1 MSASK
6 PLYSPADEQAIM
18 SKLWSPEIADD
29 PEAFVMLVYPWG
41 KKGTPLE
48 KFTGP
53 RKWQR
58 KMLRKIRDHN
68 AMNRINVIP
77 KMLRSSR
84 CSGRGIGKTALES
97 WLVHWMISCHIG
109 ATVRASANSEAQ
121 LRTVLWGELSRWVT
135 TSLNAHWWDLSAT
148 KITPAPWLAE
158 LVERDLK
165 KGTRQWG
172 AEGVLWSE
180 ENPNSYAGPHNMDG
194 MMIIFDEASGIPDSI
209 WSVASGFFTEP
220 VPNRYWF
227 AFSNGRRN
235 QGYFYETFNG
245 KRDFWDTEQ
254 IDARTVEGT
263 DQQVYQDIIDE
274 YGEDSDEARIE
285 VYGEFPA
292 DGDDLFISP
301 RVVDL
306 AMKRPAYKDPSSPV
320 IIGVDPARS
329 GSDSTAIVIRR
340 GRDVEVERFKG
351 ANTMEI
357 VGHVIDAIQKHDP
370 DLVCID
376 EGGVGAGVV
385 DRLKEQRYKQVRGVM
400 FGWKPK
406 NPKAYLNKRAEMWG
420 EMKEWLKGAA
430 LPNDKRLKTDL
441 TAPRKEPDSSGVL
454 QLESKKKMKARG
466 AASPD
471 SGDALALTFAFPVA
485 KRRTPKTEPRR
496 PHVPGSTSTNW
507 MGN

>member
-1 MSASK
+1 MSSSK
-6 PLYSPADEQAIM
+6 PIYSAADEQALMTKI
-18 SKLWSPEIADD
+18 WSPEIAND

-41 KKGTPLE
+41 KPGTPLE
-48 KFTGP
+48 KFKGP

-58 KMLRKIRDHN
+58 KFLRKMRDHIALN
-68 AMNRINVIP
+68 KINVTP
-77 KMLRSSR
+77 KMLRASR

-97 WLVHWMISCHIG
+97 WLIHWMISCNIG
-109 ATVRASANSEAQ
+109 ATVRASANSESQ

-135 TSLNAHWWDLSAT
+135 VSLNAHWWDVSAT
-148 KITPAPWLAE
+148 KINPAPWLSE

-209 WSVASGFFTEP
+209 WGVASGFFTEP
-220 VPNRYWF
+220 VANRYWF

-235 QGYFYETFNG
+235 QGYFFETFNG
-245 KRDFWDTEQ
+245 KRDFWDTDQ

-263 DQQVYQDIIDE
+263 DQQIYQDILDE

-301 RVVDL
+301 RVVDA
-306 AMKRPAYKDPSSPV
+306 AMERKPYDDPTAPV

-329 GSDSTAIVIRR
+329 GSDSTVIVVRR
-340 GRDVEVERFKG
+340 GRDVTVSRFKG
-351 ANTMEI
+351 ADTMEI
-357 VGHVIDAIQKHDP
+357 VGYVIDAIQEHNP
-370 DLVCID
+370 DLVVID

-385 DRLKEQRYKQVRGVM
+385 DRLKEQRYKQCRGVM

-420 EMKEWLKGAA
+420 DMREWLKSAA
-430 LPNDKRLKTDL
+430 LPKDKRLKTDL
-441 TAPRKEPDSSGVL
+441 TSVRKEPDSSGIL

-471 SGDALALTFAFPVA
+471 SGDAIAVTFAFPVG
-485 KRRTPKTEPRR
+485 KRRPQKVEPHR
-496 PHVPGSTSTNW
+496 PWQPGTTSTNW
-507 MGN
+507 MSN

>member
-1 MSASK
+1 MAQK
-6 PLYSPADEQAIM
+6 PLYSPAEEEAIM
-18 SKLWSPEIADD
+18 TKLWSPEIADD

-58 KMLRKIRDHN
+58 KMLRRIWDHN

-77 KMLRSSR
+77 KMLRAAR

-148 KITPAPWLAE
+148 KITPAGWLSE

-220 VPNRYWF
+220 VLNRYWF

-263 DQQVYQDIIDE
+263 DPQVYQDIIDE

-301 RVVDL
+301 RIVDL
-306 AMKRPAYKDPSSPV
+306 AMKRPAHKDPSAPV

-329 GSDSTAIVIRR
+329 GSDSTAIVVRR
-340 GRDVEVERFKG
+340 GRDAEVERYKG
-351 ANTMEI
+351 ADTMEI
-357 VGHVIDAIQKHDP
+357 VGHIIDAIQKHDP
-370 DLVCID
+370 DIVCID

-420 EMKEWLKGAA
+420 DMKEWLKGAA

-496 PHVPGSTSTNW
+496 PYEPGRVSTNW

>member
-1 MSASK
+1 MAQK
-6 PLYSPADEQAIM
+6 PLYSPAEEQAIM
-18 SKLWSPEIADD
+18 TKLWSPEIADD

-58 KMLRKIRDHN
+58 KMLRRIRDHN

-77 KMLRSSR
+77 KMLRSAR

-97 WLVHWMISCHIG
+97 WLAHWMISCHIG

-121 LRTVLWGELSRWVT
+121 LRTILWGELSRWVT
-135 TSLNAHWWDLSAT
+135 MSLNAHWWDLSAT
-148 KITPAPWLAE
+148 KITPAGWLSE

-180 ENPNSYAGPHNMDG
+180 ENPSSYAGPHNMDG
-194 MMIIFDEASGIPDSI
+194 MMVIFDEASSIPDSI
-209 WSVASGFFTEP
+209 WSVAAGFFTEP

-245 KRDFWDTEQ
+245 KRDFWDNEN

-263 DQQVYQDIIDE
+263 DQSVYQDIIDE

-306 AMKRPAYKDPSSPV
+306 AMKRPAHKDPSAPV

-329 GSDSTAIVIRR
+329 GSDSTAIVVRR
-340 GRDVEVERFKG
+340 GRDVEVERYKG
-351 ANTMEI
+351 ADTMEI
-357 VGHVIDAIQKHDP
+357 VGHIIDAIQKHDP

-420 EMKEWLKGAA
+420 DMKEWLKGAA

-496 PHVPGSTSTNW
+496 PYQPGSTSTNW
-507 MGN
+507 MSN